1 MTTPPEGAPQAP
13 PPPPLPGENPSS
25 VAAFS
30 PPGLAVATGW
40 LLITL
45 GIGCAAYGLAAAYGM
60 AGRSRLVGGDA
71 YNLIVI
77 AGRGLAWIG
86 CGLLLAIA
94 GAAAMIGE
102 LVGWARVRYRM
113 ERERG

>member
-13 PPPPLPGENPSS
+13 PPLPLPPH

-30 PPGLAVATGW
+30 APGLAVAGGW
-40 LLITL
+40 ALIFA
-45 GIGCAAYGLAAAYGM
+45 GACCAAYGLAASHGLTTD
-60 AGRSRLVGGDA
+60 RRIIPGDT
-71 YNLIVI
+71 
-77 AGRGLAWIG
+77 RGLAWIG

-94 GAAAMIGE
+94 GAAAMLGE